1 MKSTTEQAMG
11 NATAEQPASK
21 SPSEHASAPAQIHVT
36 EMVGVSAQSWA
47 DAAQGI
53 ISQAAKSHPT
63 VTGMDVKSQT
73 CVIRNGKIVEYH
85 LTGKVAWLEKQG
97 KAEK

>member
-1 MKSTTEQAMG
+1 MKSTTEQPAAKS
-11 NATAEQPASK
+11 AT
-21 SPSEHASAPAQIHVT
+21 EHASAPAQIHVT

-53 ISQAAKSHPT
+53 IEQAAKSHPT

-73 CVIRNGKIVEYH
+73 CVIKNGRIVEYH
-85 LTGKVAWLEKQG
+85 LTGKVAWVEKPG

>member
-1 MKSTTEQAMG
+1 MKSTP
-11 NATAEQPASK
+11 EQPATK
-21 SPSEHASAPAQIHVT
+21 TATEHAAAPAQIHVT

-53 ISQAAKSHPT
+53 IEQATKSHPT

-73 CVIRNGKIVEYH
+73 CVIKNGKIVEYH
-85 LTGKVAWLEKQG
+85 LTGKVAWVEKQG
-97 KAEK
+97 KGER

>member
-1 MKSTTEQAMG
+1 MGPVWGFCFNLSGGTAMKNST
-11 NATAEQPASK
+11 S
-21 SPSEHASAPAQIHVT
+21 HAGAPAQIHVT

-53 ISQAAKSHPT
+53 IEQAAKAHPQ

-73 CVIRNGKIVEYH
+73 CVIRDGKIVEYH
-85 LTGKVAWLEKQG
+85 LTGKVAWVEKQA